1 MLDLYVKVNYCVS
14 NKFWDYHSDKSLSDL
29 RTNHGMI
36 MSKKNYSI
44 SELSEEFD
52 ITPRTLRYYED
63 QSLIS
68 PKRQGQAR
76 IYSTADRARLIW
88 ILRGKR
94 VGFSITDIREVLDM
108 HYREGGKAAQCKA
121 TISACSERIETLEQ
135 QRKDIDETLEDLT
148 RLVDTVTAFMQNNYP
163 HQLEK

>member
-1 MLDLYVKVNYCVS
+1 
-14 NKFWDYHSDKSLSDL
+14 
-29 RTNHGMI
+29 MI
-36 MSKKNYSI
+36 KKNYNI

-68 PKRQGQAR
+68 PKRQGQSR
-76 IYSTADRARLIW
+76 IYSAADRARLIW

-108 HYREGGKAAQCKA
+108 YYREGGKAAQCKA
-121 TISACSERIETLEQ
+121 TISACLERIKTLEQ
-135 QRKDIDETLEDLT
+135 QRKDIDETLKDLT
-148 RLVDTVTAFMQNNYP
+148 GLVDTVSTFMKENYP
-163 HQLEK
+163 NQLEK

>member
-1 MLDLYVKVNYCVS
+1 
-14 NKFWDYHSDKSLSDL
+14 
-29 RTNHGMI
+29 MI
-36 MSKKNYSI
+36 KKNYSI

-68 PKRQGQAR
+68 PKRQGQSR
-76 IYSTADRARLIW
+76 IYSAADRARLIW

-108 HYREGGKAAQCKA
+108 HYREGGKVAQCKA
-121 TISACSERIETLEQ
+121 TISACKDRIVTLEQ
-135 QRKDIDETLEDLT
+135 QKKDIDETLEDLT
-148 RLVDTVTAFMQNNYP
+148 RLIDTVTTFMKETYP
-163 HQLEK
+163 TQLEK